1 MIEYRNISDM
11 FDMKHRRG
19 VGVKSNQRQV
29 RVTVTEE
36 KTGKKSLSFCIGLE
50 LMQQLRW
57 VCHDRVT
64 IDFDCAN
71 SSMAIRR
78 VTVDYKGVAWALGA
92 RSTGKGMT
100 SQYIGKT
107 VRSGFRITA
116 TPIMLKA
123 FGMDDCTEYIPE
135 KCETGNYG
143 LRFTLR
149 KKWTVSN

>member
-1 MIEYRNISDM
+1 MNEYRNICDM
-11 FDMKHRRG
+11 FEMSHRRG
-19 VGVKSNQRQV
+19 VGVKSNERQV
-29 RVTVTEE
+29 RITVTEE
-36 KTGKKSLSFCIGLE
+36 KSGKKSLSFCIGVE

-71 SSMAIRR
+71 SSIAIRR
-78 VTVDYKGVAWALGA
+78 VTADYKGTAWALGA

-107 VRSGFRITA
+107 IRSGFSITA
-116 TPIMLKA
+116 TPVMLKA

-135 KCETGNYG
+135 KCETGEHG
-143 LRFTLR
+143 LRLPLR
-149 KKWTVSN
+149 KKWTVSS